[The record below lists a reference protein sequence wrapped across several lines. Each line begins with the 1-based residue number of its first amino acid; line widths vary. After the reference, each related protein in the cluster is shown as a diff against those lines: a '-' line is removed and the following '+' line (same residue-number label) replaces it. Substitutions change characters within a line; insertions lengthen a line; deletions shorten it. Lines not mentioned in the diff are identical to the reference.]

1 MEFTKSSE
9 TTKFSIEYYEK
20 FTQECLT
27 LNEKLLIGCIQSS
40 AIYDDGRRDDV
51 VEAIENCFKC
61 VPKTPYDII
70 AWRAGKMKEQ
80 NRRYVSASLLKET
93 AERYKTE
100 KTSVHKIVIRQGS
113 KIFPL
118 RALGKDY
125 GDNEAEIIIDTK
137 QLKRRLGYYEYK

>member
-1 MEFTKSSE
+1 MEFTESSE
-9 TTKFSIEYYEK
+9 TTKFSIEHYKK

-27 LNEKLLIGCIQSS
+27 SKEKLLIGCIQSS
-40 AIYDDGRRDDV
+40 ALYDDGSRDDV
-51 VEAIENCFKC
+51 IEAIENCFNN
-61 VPKTPYDII
+61 VPETPYDII

-100 KTSVHKIVIRQGS
+100 KTNIHKIVIRQGS

-137 QLKRRLGYYEYK
+137 HLKRRLGYYEYK

>member
-1 MEFTKSSE
+1 MEFTKSNE
-9 TTKFSIEYYEK
+9 TTKFSIEHYEK
-20 FTQECLT
+20 FTQEY
-27 LNEKLLIGCIQSS
+27 LNSKERLLIGCIQSS
-40 AIYDDGRRDDV
+40 AVYDSCRDDV
-51 VEAIENCFKC
+51 VEAIENCFKS
-61 VPKTPYDII
+61 VPETPYDII

-100 KTSVHKIVIRQGS
+100 KTSVHKIIIRQGS

-125 GDNEAEIIIDTK
+125 GDNEAEIIIDTNH
-137 QLKRRLGYYEYK
+137 LKRRLGYYEYK